1 MWENTNYR
9 PQKKEKEKSF
19 PGKYFLEIEE
29 RKTKHFLFDFP
40 NEKKRHLCTISH
52 VHRTGDVTHVKQT
65 FLLSRIKIRME

>member
-1 MWENTNYR
+1 MDFGRYTMWENTNYR

-40 NEKKRHLCTISH
+40 NEKKKAFVYHFTCPP
-52 VHRTGDVTHVKQT
+52 HR
-65 FLLSRIKIRME
+65 